1 MKTIKVC
8 QIYDSLAEKFV
19 TTFLAPSDVF
29 AYRQFKYF
37 CDQSGTGSSDPN
49 DFLLVFASDA
59 LLYEDHC
66 FTDDSEKYP
75 VHSLKYSEVCDE
87 TEC

>member
-19 TTFLAPSDVF
+19 TTFLAPSDAF

-37 CDQSGTGSSDPN
+37 CDQSANGSSDPN

-59 LLYEDHC
+59 TIYEDHC
-66 FTDDSEKYP
+66 FGEDSEKYP
-75 VHSLKYSEVCDE
+75 VQAFNYTEVCDE
-87 TEC
+87 VEC